1 MARKRLFSRGIR
13 VLRLSTVSVF
23 CVGMIG
29 LGSSLTIPASQLTS
43 SSNPVTTLYASS
55 NGSGGSCTQSS
66 PCGLQTAL
74 DAADSSTTADV
85 TIDLV
90 TSATQTGTAS
100 DYVGG
105 FTVDT
110 SSASKSFDITI
121 QPAGPDI
128 SPVLDGDGTSR
139 VLMVQGSGTLNLV
152 GVTVKNGVAPV
163 GDNGGGIFARSDLT
177 ITDSTISGNS
187 AGAGGAGEDGGSG
200 GGIFATH
207 DLTIT
212 NSTISDNRA
221 GAGGAGIKG
230 ASGISG
236 NNGASGT
243 AGGDG
248 GIGGGILAIGKL
260 TITDSTIS
268 GNSAGAGGA
277 GGKGGHGGVGV
288 SGTNN
293 GIGDTGGA
301 GGAGGWGGS
310 AGGIGGGMLTITN
323 STISSN
329 RAGAGGAGGV
339 GGHCGFG
346 INDADCGN
354 GGAGGNGGHGGDGGG
369 ILSDSDPVI
378 SNSTISDN
386 SAGVGGVGGDP
397 GIGVEGSA
405 VAGSGGHGGNGGGV
419 AASDLTTTNS
429 TIANNS
435 AGAGG
440 AGVSL
445 LNPGATPADGSNGGD
460 GGGIFATGDL
470 TITNSTIAQNNTGA
484 RGIVYGYATQGEP
497 GTGAG
502 IASVSTKATTALTA
516 DLIAG
521 GASDA
526 HGKDCAISSTI
537 TGNGYNVASDSSCD
551 FSSSSTSEV
560 SLTVD
565 LLGDLEDNGGPTNT
579 IQPSPG
585 NPAINYIPVSSG
597 VCPATDQRG
606 YVRLANSSYCYAGA
620 YQGGYLEPQTISFTS
635 TPPTSAKTGNTYT
648 PTATSTSGLAVAL
661 TVAPSSATV
670 CSIASDGVVTFN
682 AAGTCT
688 IDANQAGNS
697 TYAPASQVT
706 QAVTVSTPPV
716 TSPVTS
722 PTTTSVSA
730 PSPVHTS
737 SSSVTAPSTPTPVTL
752 KTGPPFAPAQSTPLV
767 PIGLGLSASG
777 VVSIVAYELRRRRAS

>member
-43 SSNPVTTLYASS
+43 SSNPVTTFYASS

-85 TIDLV
+85 TIDLE
-90 TSATQTGTAS
+90 TSATQTGTAG
-100 DYVGG
+100 DYAGG

-110 SSASKSFDITI
+110 SSASKTFDITI

-128 SPVLDGDGTSR
+128 SPVLDGNGTSR

-163 GDNGGGIFARSDLT
+163 GDNGGGIFTRSDLT
-177 ITDSTISGNS
+177 ITNSTISGNS
-187 AGAGGAGEDGGSG
+187 AGAGGAGGDGGSG

-212 NSTISDNRA
+212 NSTISGNSA

-230 ASGISG
+230 ANGIGGS
-236 NNGASGT
+236 NGTSGT

-248 GIGGGILAIGKL
+248 GTGGGILAIGKL
-260 TITDSTIS
+260 TITNSTIS

-277 GGKGGHGGVGV
+277 GGDGGRGGVGV
-288 SGTNN
+288 IGTNN
-293 GIGDTGGA
+293 GIGDNGGA
-301 GGAGGWGGS
+301 GGHGGRGGS
-310 AGGIGGGMLTITN
+310 AGGIATSMLTITN
-323 STISSN
+323 STISDNS
-329 RAGAGGAGGV
+329 AGAGGAGGD
-339 GGHCGFG
+339 GGHCGAG
-346 INDADCGN
+346 ATVAADCGT

-378 SNSTISDN
+378 SDSTISGN
-386 SAGVGGVGGDP
+386 STGAGGAGGNAYFGGTP
-397 GIGVEGSA
+397 GDGSN
-405 VAGSGGHGGNGGGV
+405 GGNGGGMY
-419 AASDLTTTNS
+419 
-429 TIANNS
+429 
-435 AGAGG
+435 
-440 AGVSL
+440 
-445 LNPGATPADGSNGGD
+445 ATS
-460 GGGIFATGDL
+460 DL
-470 TITNSTIAQNNTGA
+470 TITNSTISGNSTGA
-484 RGIVYGYATQGEP
+484 GGGAGKGANSSGIPIFGSLGKP
-497 GTGAG
+497 GIGAG
-502 IASVSTKATTALTA
+502 IANVSIKATTALTA

-521 GASDA
+521 GVSDA

-537 TGNGYNVASDSSCD
+537 SGNGYNVASDSSCD
-551 FSSSSTSEV
+551 FSSSSKSEV
-560 SLTVD
+560 SLNVD

-579 IQPSPG
+579 IQPLSG

-606 YVRLANSSYCYAGA
+606 YVRLADSCYAGA
-620 YQGGYLEPQTISFTS
+620 YQGGYGKPQTISFTS
-635 TPPTSAKTGNTYT
+635 TPPTNAKTGNTYT

-716 TSPVTS
+716 TSP
-722 PTTTSVSA
+722 TTTSVSA

-737 SSSVTAPSTPTPVTL
+737 PSSVAAPSTPTPVTL

-767 PIGLGLSASG
+767 PIGMGLSASG
-777 VVSIVAYELRRRRAS
+777 VVSIVAYELRRRRATS